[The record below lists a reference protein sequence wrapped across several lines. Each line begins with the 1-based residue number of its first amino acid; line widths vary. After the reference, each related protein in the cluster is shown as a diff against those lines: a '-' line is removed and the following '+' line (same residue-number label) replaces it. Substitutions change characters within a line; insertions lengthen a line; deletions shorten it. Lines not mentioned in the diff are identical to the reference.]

1 MATVHVGGRALE
13 TRFAIPSGP
22 AGAVRVALDTSG
34 LGLARARVA
43 AALGEPD
50 PFHVRTAC
58 LAGGDVV
65 GCDGDVVSAD
75 AMDAA
80 LLAADRGGEPRI
92 AGLFAGRPP
101 GPMARSI
108 PVDDPTRTW
117 LKWQTSPTRPAR
129 LGAVKSWT
137 TAQIGDTDV
146 ATVRCVQPLPGGRV
160 ALGSDYGLTIVT
172 SSRSEDTFT
181 PFPWP
186 LGSRREARR
195 VEAMAVHEGAL
206 HVATSQT
213 SYVWDF
219 GGKVSSKRYGAD
231 KEDGY
236 DDLNA
241 LLSVGS
247 RLYTAY
253 RTRFEGGVGP
263 DDALSLAADPSGVV
277 FAGTR
282 DGELHVIDGCGPIRR
297 FADHKPRP
305 VRHLAFA
312 EGALWVAAR
321 EALHRFDG
329 AAWTERGPE
338 PTGFTVDGFG
348 RLWALAEGKLHVLR
362 DGWIAPVDVA
372 LERPW
377 SIAAVPGAL
386 WIGGRERVWKIE
398 LA

>member
-1 MATVHVGGRALE
+1 MATIHVGGRALQS
-13 TRFAIPSGP
+13 RFAIPSGS
-22 AGAVRVALDTSG
+22 AADVRAALDAAG
-34 LGLARARVA
+34 LGLARVRVA
-43 AALGEPD
+43 AAVGDPD
-50 PFHVRTAC
+50 PFHVRAAC
-58 LAGGDVV
+58 LAGGDVI
-65 GCDGDVVSAD
+65 GAPGDPVTPD
-75 AMDAA
+75 AMDAV
-80 LLAADRGGEPRI
+80 LLAADARGEPML

-108 PVDDPTRTW
+108 PIDDASRTW
-117 LKWQTSPTRPAR
+117 LRWQTGPTRPAR
-129 LGAVKSWT
+129 IGAVKSWS

-146 ATVRCVQPLPGGRV
+146 ATVRCVQPLPGGKV

-172 SSRSEDTFT
+172 STRSEDTFT

-195 VEAMAVHEGAL
+195 VEAMTVHNGAL

-213 SYVWDF
+213 AYVWDF
-219 GGKVSSKRYGAD
+219 AAKVTSKRYGAD
-231 KEDGY
+231 REDGY

-253 RTRFEGGVGP
+253 RTHFEGGVGP
-263 DDALSLAADPSGVV
+263 DDVISMAADPSGVV

-282 DGELHVIDGCGPIRR
+282 NGELHVIDGCGPVRR

-305 VRHLAFA
+305 VRHIAWA

-329 AAWTERGPE
+329 ASWTERGPE

-362 DGWIAPVDVA
+362 DGWIQRVEAP

-377 SIAAVPGAL
+377 AIAAVPGAL
-386 WIGGRERVWKIE
+386 WIGGRERVWKVEIG
-398 LA
+398 